1 MDNGHTDPATN
12 AVASCLT
19 LLSTAKTQLVKA
31 DGIGSELLPTVIGWE
46 GNNVIGYAILHEPP
60 ATTNHLYRTIAQAAG
75 LMVTGWHATGLAI
88 STEGYCAP
96 ANPFPDAD
104 SDTATH
110 LAERYPTDPTI
121 NEALWVAYADRLGN
135 AAMGVLTFQQHVGRT
150 VTYDDPVY
158 TSPDQL
164 GDFDVKGTLPY
175 VLRSAFTNLNPT
187 PLPANASL
195 QNCREVIAEHIHHLG
210 FTVYLD
216 GSDYWTIPAQPPTA

>member
-1 MDNGHTDPATN
+1 MDYGPTDPATD
-12 AVASCLT
+12 AVDSCLT
-19 LLSTAKTQLVKA
+19 LLSTAKTQLVA
-31 DGIGSELLPTVIGWE
+31 TDGIGSELLPTIIGWE
-46 GNNVIGYAILHEPP
+46 GDSVIGYAILHEAPP
-60 ATTNHLYRTIAQAAG
+60 TPAHLYRTIAQAAG

-96 ANPFPDAD
+96 ANPFPEPDD
-104 SDTATH
+104 NQH
-110 LAERYPTDPTI
+110 LAERYPTDPTV

-150 VTYDDPVY
+150 VTYDEPVY

-164 GDFDVKGTLPY
+164 ADFDVKGTLPY

-187 PLPANASL
+187 PLPTNASL
-195 QNCREVIAEHIHHLG
+195 QGCREVIAEHIHQLG

-216 GSDYWTIPAQPPTA
+216 GSDYWTIPAQPPAP